1 MFTYKFTTANP
12 PLLSDVGSV
21 RINQVLDIHDV
32 PRTVQQEVDM
42 TSLFH
47 GITFKSR
54 AKATLTST
62 KRWVRL
68 GCVRKLSSDQA
79 TQVFQS
85 LMSSQ
90 EELDRL
96 KLLLELPFQDEGQQ
110 FCSETIREI
119 EITRRTVQAWTSA
132 VQNVI
137 TVQRGAYATYANW
150 SLLNHIT
157 IRLDTTELI
166 EEAKYFFA
174 QKNLVDGRHQP
185 TFHESNTYERLEAI
199 NQVAQEFETYLFYY
213 EDMLRDQLPLLAT
226 AV

>member
-12 PLLSDVGSV
+12 PRLSEVGSV

-32 PRTVQQEVDM
+32 PKIVQQEVDM
-42 TSLFH
+42 SSLFQ

-54 AKATLTST
+54 AKAMLTST

-90 EELDRL
+90 EQLDRL
-96 KLLLELPFQDEGQQ
+96 KVLLELPFQEEVEQ
-110 FCSETIREI
+110 FCTETIREI
-119 EITRRTVQAWTSA
+119 EITRRTVQTWTSE

-157 IRLDTTELI
+157 ITLDTTDLI
-166 EEAKYFFA
+166 KEAKHFFA
-174 QKNLVDGRHQP
+174 QKNIVDNRHQP
-185 TFHESNTYERLEAI
+185 TFQESNTYERLEAI
-199 NQVAQEFETYLFYY
+199 NQVTQEFETYLFYY
-213 EDMLRDQLPLLAT
+213 EDMLRDELPLLAA